1 MVSPM
6 KRIGDILL
14 ERRLIKPND
23 LQRSLGEQ
31 RATGKRLCSLLIAR
45 GLLDFDD
52 AARALGEQKRV
63 SCALTKHLANRDATL
78 ARLLPAELGRAVCA
92 IAIGRRRDGELIVCA
107 RDPDQALQKAL
118 EAAVDGPVL
127 MVIAP
132 ATRLEH
138 LVSQAYGTSPDG
150 EFDVDLMTG
159 PIPSLDLD
167 PDEDVFEI
175 QPPMPDLDL
184 LDPDSVRLALTDLDD
199 SRVAKDFSQSGQFA
213 INRTPTK
220 PQPPPPPLS
229 LSQAAAIAPPTVP
242 RQQTQKFQAPPP
254 PRPPP
259 PPPANVFN
267 APTQRASSPVVVAPP
282 TQRAPSPAI
291 VTAPPPA
298 APPAPATLDEVLA
311 GLETATS
318 RDAATELVVEF
329 AATQWKAVLVV
340 AIKDAIAIGYRGH
353 GLCAPLDSV
362 AFPLAA
368 PSLIQRAYAMRRRSS
383 DVPSGELQ
391 ARLTKLLG
399 DPEAQAAAPIRVSG
413 HVVAVLAVGD
423 PIDPDAPVGVD
434 AKLAAGLGAAYD
446 RIRGR

>member
-1 MVSPM
+1 M
-6 KRIGDILL
+6 KRIGDILI

-63 SCALTKHLANRDATL
+63 SCALTKHLANRDTTL
-78 ARLLPAELGRAVCA
+78 ARLLPAELGRAACA

-107 RDPDQALQKAL
+107 RDPDPALQKAL

-138 LVSQAYGTSPDG
+138 LVSQAYGMSPDG

-175 QPPMPDLDL
+175 QPPLPDLDM

-199 SRVAKDFSQSGQFA
+199 SRVAKDYSQSGQFA

-229 LSQAAAIAPPTVP
+229 LSQAAAIGPPTPTPVP
-242 RQQTQKFQAPPP
+242 RQATQKFQAPPP

-267 APTQRASSPVVVAPP
+267 APTVRAS
-282 TQRAPSPAI
+282 SPAI
-291 VTAPPPA
+291 VTVPPPA
-298 APPAPATLDEVLA
+298 APPPPATLDEVLA
-311 GLETATS
+311 GLEIATS

-340 AIKDAIAIGYRGH
+340 AIKDAIAIGYRGR
-353 GLCAPLDSV
+353 GLSAPLDSV

-399 DPEAQAAAPIRVSG
+399 DPDAQAAAPIRVSG

-423 PIDPDAPVGVD
+423 PIDPDAPIGVD